1 MALRAAKVVLEHLT
15 KVFSTAGRDV
25 LAADDVSLSIE
36 PGELV
41 TLLGPS
47 GCGKTTT
54 LRMIAGFETPSK
66 GRIWIGERDV
76 TNVPPNARDT
86 AMVFQSYALF
96 PHLTVRENVAYGLR
110 FRRVD
115 KADAA
120 RRVDRIMSLVG
131 LKGLE
136 GRSPG
141 QLSGGQQQRVALA
154 RALVVEPQVLLFDEP
169 LSNLD
174 AKLREQMREE
184 IRRIQKGLSITAVYV
199 THDQTEAMS
208 ISDRVVVMRE
218 GRIEQVGSPE
228 DIYRRP
234 VNKFVADFVGKVNFI
249 PADVV
254 ESGDT
259 TSALNVLG
267 RLVKVPRLS
276 FGVGRKVNVV
286 VRPEQLCLEPVLS
299 DGLLQGVVTS
309 CTYLGPLL
317 EYEVKVAQDVK
328 ILASVHNPRRSRAV
342 TPGAAV
348 ALSFD
353 LEDLHVLPA

>member
-1 MALRAAKVVLEHLT
+1 MALRAARVVLEHLT
-15 KVFSTAGRDV
+15 KIFSSAGKDV
-25 LAADDVSLSIE
+25 VAADDVSLCIE

-54 LRMIAGFETPSK
+54 LRMIAGFEMPSRGK
-66 GRIWIGERDV
+66 IWIGDRDV

-110 FRRVD
+110 FRRID
-115 KADAA
+115 RAEAA
-120 RRVDRIMSLVG
+120 RKVDRIMSLVG

-208 ISDRVVVMRE
+208 ISDRVVVMHE

-228 DIYRRP
+228 DIYARP
-234 VNKFVADFVGKVNFI
+234 VNRFVADFVGKVNFI
-249 PADVV
+249 PAEVL
-254 ESGDT
+254 ETGEA
-259 TSALNVLG
+259 TSVLSMLG
-267 RLVKVPRLS
+267 RPVSVPRLPFS
-276 FGVGRKVNVV
+276 AGRKLDVV
-286 VRPEQLCLEPVLS
+286 VRPEELQLEAAC
-299 DGLLQGVVTS
+299 DGLLQGTVTS
-309 CTYLGPLL
+309 CTYLGAVL
-317 EYEVKVAQDVK
+317 ECEVKVTDDVRL
-328 ILASVHNPRRSRAV
+328 LATVHNPRQRGTLR
-342 TPGAAV
+342 PGATV
-348 ALSFD
+348 GVTFD
-353 LEDLHVLPA
+353 VEGLHVLPA